1 MTAELNPADFASFF
15 AALWGEQAVPFA
27 WQSALAEQV
36 LDASRDPAATS
47 GRGSAITGTH
57 GSRPWPDAIALPTGA
72 GKTACLDIAV
82 FALAAQAPRFGS
94 GRAMTAPRRIFF
106 VVDRRIIVDEAH
118 DRAGRLA
125 RKLEAAEGGILQ
137 TVADRL
143 RRLAGGGG
151 TGLADERPLAVHSLR
166 GGMYRSEAWARN
178 PLQPTI
184 VASTVDQIGSR
195 LLFRAYGRR
204 PGTWPVYA
212 GLIANDSLILL
223 DEAHCAQ
230 PFLQTLRAVAKLR
243 TWAEAP
249 LGRGF
254 QPVVM
259 SATPPPAAKD
269 VFRDRSGEG
278 RDPSHLLGRRQL
290 ASKPASLR
298 IAAKARGAKATCEL
312 AKELADAARGLLTDE
327 RRAIVVFANR
337 VATAR
342 ETKRLL
348 ASEVRTVLVLLTGR
362 MRPVDKD
369 AVAARLKKLDL
380 HSDRSV
386 QRDLEEPVIVV
397 ATQTLEVGA
406 DLDFDG
412 LVTECASLDALRQ
425 RFGRLNRMGR
435 GVRSRAVIF
444 IRADQVSPNR
454 GEEDDPIYG
463 KALTDTW
470 KWLDSGKDADGV
482 VDFGIA
488 AMNGRL
494 EGQGDLAEL
503 NAPAASAPV
512 MLPAHV
518 DCWAQ
523 TAPVPRPSP
532 DVAPF
537 LRGPRQGV
545 PDVQVCWRADLDL
558 ASEEGQDRAIETL
571 SLCPPSS
578 GETLPVPIGLFR
590 RWLVGA
596 EDLEDRSAD
605 VPHADE
611 LDGEDAG
618 TAFDREAGADAARRI
633 IRWRGSQTGTTDITG
648 KPADVRPGDVIVIP
662 TSHPGP
668 GNRLGD
674 LPLDAIEA
682 PDALD
687 VGDPSHRVARA
698 KPILRLHPVLVSAW
712 PDTLP
717 ARQDAL
723 ALLED
728 LDRRYEED
736 PEEITGAL
744 RELLEALRIS
754 DMPAGWAWL
763 RQAASELA
771 DESVRVRK
779 TPARVQDHRGA
790 ESHPGRAPPRP
801 GAGRGSGRLQRRG
814 RRLRVGHLAPRRQ
827 ARTAA
832 HPPAGRRGVCTPTCR
847 RLRSA
852 RSAGGG
858 RGPRRTVAR
867 SRQGRSPLP
876 VPAARRISVAYR

>member
-1 MTAELNPADFASFF
+1 MTAELNHADFASFF

-27 WQSALAEQV
+27 WQSALAERV
-36 LDASRDPAATS
+36 LDASRDPAAMS
-47 GRGSAITGTH
+47 ARGPAPPGAH
-57 GSRPWPDAIALPTGA
+57 GPRPWPDAIALPTGA

-82 FALAAQAPRFGS
+82 FALAAQAPRLGS

-125 RKLEAAEGGILQ
+125 RKLEEAEDGILK

-143 RRLAGGGG
+143 RHLADGGG
-151 TGLADERPLAVHSLR
+151 TGLGDGRPLAVHSLR

-230 PFLQTLRAVAKLR
+230 PFLQTLRAVARLR

-259 SATPPPAAKD
+259 SATPPRGAKD

-278 RDPSHLLGRRQL
+278 RDPSHPLGRRQL

-298 IAAKARGAKATCEL
+298 IAAKARGEKATREL

-327 RRAIVVFANR
+327 RRTIVVFANR

-348 ASEVRTVLVLLTGR
+348 APEVRTVLLTGR

-369 AVAARLKKLDL
+369 VVAVRLKELDL
-380 HSDRSV
+380 HSNRSV
-386 QRDLEEPVIVV
+386 QRNLENPVIVV

-435 GVRSRAVIF
+435 GVKSRAVIV
-444 IRADQVSPNR
+444 IRADQANPKR

-470 KWLDSGKDADGV
+470 RWLADGKDTDDAA
-482 VDFGIA
+482 DFGIA
-488 AMNGRL
+488 AMNERL
-494 EGQGDLAEL
+494 KRQGDLAEL
-503 NAPAASAPV
+503 NAPTASAPV

-537 LRGPRQGV
+537 LRGPWQGA

-558 ASEEGQDRAIETL
+558 SSEEGQDRAIETL
-571 SLCPPSS
+571 FLCPPSS
-578 GETLPVPIGLFR
+578 GEMLPVPIGWFR
-590 RWLVGA
+590 RWLAGA
-596 EDLEDRSAD
+596 EDEEDSSAD

-611 LDGEDAG
+611 SDGEG
-618 TAFDREAGADAARRI
+618 TETTFEGKAGAGAAGLV
-633 IRWRGSQTGTTDITG
+633 IRWRGSRTRTKDITA
-648 KPADVRPGDVIVIP
+648 KPVDVRPGEVIVIP

-668 GNRLGD
+668 WHRLGD
-674 LPLDAIEA
+674 LPPDATRA

-687 VGDPSHRVARA
+687 VGDSSHRVA
-698 KPILRLHPVLVSAW
+698 P
-712 PDTLP
+712 
-717 ARQDAL
+717 
-723 ALLED
+723 
-728 LDRRYEED
+728 
-736 PEEITGAL
+736 
-744 RELLEALRIS
+744 
-754 DMPAGWAWL
+754 
-763 RQAASELA
+763 RQAAPAAASGSRIRLA
-771 DESVRVRK
+771 GHAVRQVHRAGLAGGPRAAVRGRSRRDSRRRGGASGSTTGIRRAGGMGLAAGSGGGARGRILRGRK
-779 TPARVQDHRGA
+779 TSTWIQDSGGA
-790 ESHPGRAPPRP
+790 EPDPGRAPPRP
-801 GAGRGSGRLQRRG
+801 EAGPESGRLQRRG
-814 RRLRVGHLAPRRQ
+814 RRHRVRNL
-827 ARTAA
+827 
-832 HPPAGRRGVCTPTCR
+832 
-847 RLRSA
+847 
-852 RSAGGG
+852 
-858 RGPRRTVAR
+858 
-867 SRQGRSPLP
+867 LP
-876 VPAARRISVAYR
+876 